1 MKHKIWKVLSAL
13 ALVCCMAVGFA
24 ACKPQEQE
32 PPEETTY
39 TVTYA
44 LGDHAADNAQV
55 PASQTVAEG
64 EMITLPAAVAAEE
77 GWSFGGWKGSGDA
90 VLAAGAEYAVTADV
104 TFTAQWEEETA
115 PVPVTYTV
123 TYALGEHA
131 AQDAQLPAAQTAEA
145 NTQITLAAAV
155 SAAEGWTF
163 RGWTDGTKTYAAG
176 EQFAVTANVTLTA
189 VWEEV
194 PPAPVTYTVTYA
206 LGEHAAQGAQLPAAQ
221 TAEANTQ
228 ITLPAAVSAAEGW
241 AFRGW
246 TDGTKTYAAGETF
259 PVTAD
264 VTLTAVWEEVI
275 PPAPVTY
282 TVTYALGEHAAQGAQ
297 LPAAQ
302 TAQENTQITLAAAV
316 SAAEG
321 WTFQGWTDGAKTYAA
336 GETFTVTADVTL
348 TAVWKEAVITV
359 RFDAN
364 GGTGTMAEDTFVYG
378 DNYHFPALTFTAPEG
393 MQLRGWSPDKVT
405 IFSPAISEN
414 GYRAFI
420 VGNAITFYAMWQ
432 EIPPVMHTITFEL
445 GMHAAEGS
453 EVPAPM
459 TAAEGSEITMPT
471 APAAE
476 EGWEFFGW
484 VFDGYRYDPG
494 TPYRVVSDVTF
505 TAVWALIMPEIPATY
520 TLSYY
525 SGVYSGSGIAGETP
539 AAVQV
544 EAGAAFTFPASP
556 WTRDG
561 YTFAGWKVQHNTAAE
576 GEEAYWE
583 DLSDAVYQPNATFTM
598 PAEDV
603 RLTATWEK
611 VIINVTVKFDAN
623 GGTGSMA
630 DDAFELGK
638 TYWLPEEIGFT
649 APTGMQFAGWSLDKT
664 ELLNTAISQ
673 GDYRDFVVDNVLT
686 VYAMWENVP
695 VYSDIAEI
703 AGVWKNGDIELVV
716 SETGADATEGIVGTV
731 IFGGVAFAVYA
742 MPDGTFYGY
751 DFRYNEYVLSFADE
765 ILTVEMTGESVQTS
779 IFEGKTPLSEDA
791 ASATL
796 GRWVRSDTA
805 QKWLITQD
813 TAYYGNNLSQASVTM
828 IDKYVLIRY
837 MALGTEYCYV
847 LSAANDGLAGTFY
860 GDMETPVQQVSFSAG
875 SYFTLTVEGVL
886 NQFVD
891 AGTAPDATKI
901 VVPTAPEGQTFDKW
915 VTADTQTD
923 FDLSAVMTADASIT
937 AVFAQSSA
945 AEAIYEGEYT
955 HSSFLGSFTIVAF
968 SVNVD
973 EMKLAYRLEG
983 ATDYTEVSVT
993 DESDSQWKP
1002 SGVGTYWDVSIENT
1016 PFYVGFSADQS
1027 TLYLCNFNDEEIATF
1042 TKGGGE
1048 APDTKVT
1055 VTFVNGKTVFAT
1067 AEVSVG
1073 ETVAIPT
1080 DIPVSESGKAFRYWT
1095 DENGEYDFDTP
1106 ISADLTLYAAFAW
1119 KVTFDVGEG
1128 ASGSV
1133 APVWVTIWTPRG
1145 IPLPTSDGLSN
1156 GTKQFGGWM
1165 YAGQVYAGGSSFIP
1179 EDYTQLGNVTF
1190 TAVWEEEPAP
1200 TMFEITFT
1208 DADGS
1213 NYGTF
1218 TTTTSGWLNSTN
1230 RPEDPVKSGYAFL
1243 YWALDDGTQIDLGTY
1258 YFEADTT
1265 VYAIF
1270 LAVVSNA
1277 EFVGVWSDATHEV
1290 VIVSMEGWDGGEYL
1304 YAVLD
1309 GMYFAYEAE
1318 PGTQASRTLLN
1329 ALDRSALC
1337 TLSLSD
1343 GALTVTYANTETFTI
1358 AARTETSVQSVTFE
1372 QLNGK
1377 QYKNDTTQISFMIDE
1392 YGYPVVTV
1400 NENAS
1405 WDVNGIVG
1413 AYINIVLADE
1423 DYAIVNSYL
1432 LCLEGN
1438 TLSGYD
1444 VNGMPVIFTEVQESQ
1459 PQITYEDGLLTY
1471 VDEEGVSQSMLFSLE
1486 SNKGTV
1492 SVGSEAFYYE
1502 NGLYLD
1508 LAMVCVEGLASDERV
1523 VGFVMDGVLYAADDA
1538 VALTGQEMRAV
1549 VEDTSVA
1556 FGSPD
1561 AAQWNIPQWQSVL
1574 RKGESAV
1581 YYGRMTSDGKLNY
1594 NTIHVLLWQTLNAQ
1608 GGADGVVRMDWYVQ
1622 GQDSD
1627 VATTNVPDMNWTV
1640 TKRLGPDWTTY
1651 LATIQSCSVTVVL
1664 QWKNPE
1670 CLQVAYFVQG
1680 DNGISFPMI
1689 YDIRAASGSLPDWY
1703 CIGFSAR
1710 AQRQRWSGMKGANT
1724 APITSATC
1732 AEPSIGRRSTRLL
1745 LLRRRRQMQTDRSRS
1760 AEILP

>member
-24 ACKPQEQE
+24 ACKQQEQE

-44 LGDHAADNAQV
+44 LGDHAADNAQE

-64 EMITLPAAVAAEE
+64 ETITLPAAVAAEE

-163 RGWTDGTKTYAAG
+163 QGWTDGTKTYAAG
-176 EQFAVTANVTLTA
+176 EKFNVTANVTLTA

-194 PPAPVTYTVTYA
+194 IPPAPVTYTVTYA
-206 LGEHAAQGAQLPAAQ
+206 LGEHAAQGAQAPAAQ

-241 AFRGW
+241 TFRGW

-259 PVTAD
+259 TVTAN

-302 TAQENTQITLAAAV
+302 TAQENTQVTLAAAI

-321 WTFQGWTDGAKTYAA
+321 WTFRGWTDGAKTYAA

-494 TPYRVVSDVTF
+494 TTYRVVSDVTF
-505 TAVWALIMPEIPATY
+505 TAVWALIMPEVPATY

-751 DFRYNEYVLSFADE
+751 DFCYNAYVLSFADE

-796 GRWVRSDTA
+796 GRWVRSETT

-813 TAYYGNNLSQASVTM
+813 TAYYGSNLSQASVTM

-837 MALGTEYCYV
+837 TALGTEYCYV
-847 LSAANDGLAGTFY
+847 LSAANDGLTGTFY

-937 AVFAQSSA
+937 AVFAQSSS

-955 HSSFLGSFTIVAF
+955 HSGLFGSFTVVAF

-1002 SGVGTYWDVSIENT
+1002 SEVGTYWDVSIERT

-1027 TLYLCNFNDEEIATF
+1027 TLYLCNSYDEVIATF

-1055 VTFVNGKTVFAT
+1055 VTFVNGETVFAT

-1133 APVWVTIWTPRG
+1133 APVWVTMWTPRG

-1200 TMFEITFT
+1200 TTFEITFT

-1218 TTTTSGWLNSTN
+1218 TTTTSGWLNSAN

-1243 YWALDDGTQIDLGTY
+1243 YWALDDGTKIDLGTY

-1290 VIVSMEGWDGGEYL
+1290 VIVSMEDWDGGEYL

-1318 PGTQASRTLLN
+1318 PGTQASRALLN

-1343 GALTVTYANTETFTI
+1343 GALTVTYANNETFTI
-1358 AARTETSVQSVTFE
+1358 KARTETSVQSVTFE

-1377 QYKNDTTQISFMIDE
+1377 QYKNDTTQISFRIDE
-1392 YGYPVVTV
+1392 YGAVVTV

-1405 WDVNGIVG
+1405 WYVNGIVG
-1413 AYINIVLADE
+1413 AYINIVLANNADM
-1423 DYAIVNSYL
+1423 IVSSYL

-1444 VNGMPVIFTEVQESQ
+1444 INGMPVTFTEVQESQ
-1459 PQITYEDGLLTY
+1459 PQITYEDGSLTY
-1471 VDEEGVSQSMLFSLE
+1471 VDEEGVSQSMPFSLK

-1502 NGLYLD
+1502 NGPYLD
-1508 LAMVCVEGLASDERV
+1508 LAMVRVEGLASDEHV

-1538 VALTGQEMRAV
+1538 VALTGQEMWAV
-1549 VEDTSVA
+1549 VEDTSVT

-1561 AAQWNIPQWQSVL
+1561 TAQWNIPQWQSVL

-1581 YYGRMTSDGKLNY
+1581 YYGRMSSDGKLNY
-1594 NTIHVLLWQTLNAQ
+1594 NTIHVLLWQTLDAQ
-1608 GGADGVVRMDWYVQ
+1608 GGADGVVRMDWLVW
-1622 GQDSD
+1622 G
-1627 VATTNVPDMNWTV
+1627 
-1640 TKRLGPDWTTY
+1640 
-1651 LATIQSCSVTVVL
+1651 
-1664 QWKNPE
+1664 
-1670 CLQVAYFVQG
+1670 
-1680 DNGISFPMI
+1680 
-1689 YDIRAASGSLPDWY
+1689 
-1703 CIGFSAR
+1703 
-1710 AQRQRWSGMKGANT
+1710 
-1724 APITSATC
+1724 
-1732 AEPSIGRRSTRLL
+1732 
-1745 LLRRRRQMQTDRSRS
+1745 
-1760 AEILP
+1760 